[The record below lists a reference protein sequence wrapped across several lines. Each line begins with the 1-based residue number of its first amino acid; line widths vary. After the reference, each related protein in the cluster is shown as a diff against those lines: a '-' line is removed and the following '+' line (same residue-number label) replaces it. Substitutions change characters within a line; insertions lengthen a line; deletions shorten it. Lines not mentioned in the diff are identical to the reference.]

1 MFDTDNKVTW
11 HTAKHEHIGCP
22 LLWVAFFCF
31 VCGVV
36 IIHRSWKRLLRTQA
50 TSQRWRLTVLL
61 ICYISLLTRLPVWA
75 NTASKRRRLPLSTHA
90 ADWLSFPSTS
100 SRTPLRQ
107 PWIVPFILRCR
118 CNMKKVH
125 SKHEPNIGSWEY
137 SRSAL
142 PTYLLVPIYLR
153 ILWPLLHM

>member
-1 MFDTDNKVTW
+1 MFDTDNKVIW
-11 HTAKHEHIGCP
+11 HTVLYFEWP
-22 LLWVAFFCF
+22 FFVF

-107 PWIVPFILRCR
+107 RWIVPFILRCR

-125 SKHEPNIGSWEY
+125 SKQSPTLARESILDL
-137 SRSAL
+137 RCL
-142 PTYLLVPIYLR
+142 LTYLCLFTWGFYDLCSTCR
-153 ILWPLLHM
+153 YEYAK